1 MFGKRRLDNPRLDN
15 RGTVT
20 IFAAVAFT
28 LLVGFAGLVTEY
40 GGAVLAREDTQRVA
54 DLAAYSG
61 ALAYSTNPT
70 TSALNAAVDRIATL
84 NGIATGDVAAQVG
97 TSPSGD
103 GKQAVEVTV
112 TTEVPLSLS
121 HVFSSATQLTVTAN
135 AYAEISSSGAGNAC
149 VIALNTGGN
158 GVTLSGGTA
167 LNAPSCA
174 VASNYSVTVP
184 CGTSITTIVVNYDSS
199 SAPSEGC
206 SGITAPSGKT
216 LTIAKKLTSDP
227 LTGTSPI
234 TTPVAHIATVA
245 AMTAPSA
252 PTVTGGT
259 NMTFGYSTGP
269 GTPTAQVP
277 SGCTAT
283 FSSPTWTVA
292 CAGAGPFTFGYI
304 NVGGGITLNFTN
316 ATSATYNF
324 NGYIYNDGAG
334 LHFGGAGTYNIAGG
348 VQTAYSTT
356 TFPAGTYNIG
366 PSTSNCSSG
375 NYSICNTGTTTF
387 AGPSKFVLS
396 NGIYNGGGETL
407 TMGSGSTSNSYNIG
421 KNTTGSPTGNAFY
434 LGGGSNTTLGN
445 ATGTGDLFQVVG
457 MVNVSSGGGSCL
469 TVPAATAHD
478 INGSFSTAGGT
489 TLGAG
494 VYTVNGYVALGANGG
509 GDVTCGGTDVGMNGN
524 GVTFVISAV
533 STIASG
539 TCSGTAF
546 CLAAGY
552 SNVTLVAPSSG
563 TTEDLVVIGPTSS
576 TNTAGATF
584 AEGASN
590 TSLSG
595 VFYVPNGPITLSGG
609 SSVGNGTGQC
619 LELIG
624 SQVTQTGGTTIATT
638 CSGLGGLSTTT
649 SIVLVQ

>member
-1 MFGKRRLDNPRLDN
+1 MFGKRRLDN

-40 GGAVLAREDTQRVA
+40 GSAVLAREDTQRVA

-61 ALAYSTNPT
+61 ALACSTTAT
-70 TSALNAAVDRIATL
+70 TDALNAAVDRIATL
-84 NGIATGDVAAQVG
+84 NGIPIGDLAASVG

-103 GKQAVEVTV
+103 GKTAVEVTV
-112 TTEVPLSLS
+112 TTEVPLTLA
-121 HVFSSATQLTVTAN
+121 HVFSQATQLTVTAS
-135 AYAEISSSGAGNAC
+135 AYAEIKSNGAGNAC
-149 VIALNTGGN
+149 VIALNTAGT
-158 GVTLSGGTA
+158 GVTRSGGTA
-167 LNAPSCA
+167 LNAPACA
-174 VASNYSVTVP
+174 VASNNTVTVP
-184 CGTSITTIVVNYDSS
+184 CGTTITTIVVNYDST

-216 LTIAKKLTSDP
+216 LSISKKLTSDP
-227 LTGTSPI
+227 LAGTSPI
-234 TTPVAHIATVA
+234 TTPVAHISTVA

-252 PTVTGGT
+252 PTVTAG
-259 NMTFGYSTGP
+259 NNITFAYTTTGSTSP
-269 GTPTAQVP
+269 GHLLP

-283 FSSPTWTVA
+283 FNSSNNTWTVP
-292 CAGAGPFTFGYI
+292 CTGAGPFNFGYI
-304 NVGGGITLNFTN
+304 NLGGGITVNFTN

-324 NGYIYNDGAG
+324 SGYVYDSGTA
-334 LHFGGAGTYNIAGG
+334 LHFGGVGSYNIAGG
-348 VQTAYSTT
+348 VQTGGGSTT

-366 PSTSNCSSG
+366 PSPLSNCSAG
-375 NYSICNTGTTTF
+375 NYSICNTSSLTF
-387 AGPSKFVLS
+387 GGPSTFVLS
-396 NGIYNGGGETL
+396 NGVYNGGGETL
-407 TMGSGSTSNSYNIG
+407 AMGSGTTNSYNIG
-421 KNTTGSPTGNAFY
+421 KNTTGSPTGNAFN
-434 LGGGSNTTLGN
+434 LGGGSSTTLAD
-445 ATGTGDLFQVVG
+445 ATGSGDLFQVVG

-469 TVPAATAHD
+469 TLPTATAHD
-478 INGSFSTAGGT
+478 INGSLSTAGGT
-489 TLGAG
+489 NLGAG

-509 GDVTCGGTDVGMNGN
+509 GDVSCGGTTVGMNGN

-552 SNVTLVAPSSG
+552 SHVTLVAPGSG
-563 TTEDLVVIGPTSS
+563 TTEDLVVIGPTTS

-584 AEGASN
+584 AEGASG

-595 VFYVPNGPITLSGG
+595 VFYVPYGPVTLSGG

-619 LELIG
+619 LEVIG
-624 SQVTQTGGTTIATT
+624 SQVTQTGGTTLATT

>member
-1 MFGKRRLDNPRLDN
+1 MFGKRRLDN

-28 LLVGFAGLVTEY
+28 LLIGFAGLVTEY
-40 GGAVLAREDTQRVA
+40 GSAVLAREDTQRVA

-61 ALAYSTNPT
+61 ALAYNTAGT
-70 TSALNAAVDRIATL
+70 TAALDTAVDRIATL
-84 NGIATGDVAAQVG
+84 NGIAIGDMAASVG

-103 GKQAVEVTV
+103 GNTAVEVTV
-112 TTEVPLSLS
+112 TTQVPLALA
-121 HVFSSATQLTVTAN
+121 HVFSTATQLTVTAS
-135 AYAEISSSGAGNAC
+135 AYAEIKSSGAGNAC
-149 VIALNTGGN
+149 VIALNTAGT

-167 LNAPSCA
+167 LNAPACA

-206 SGITAPSGKT
+206 SGIQPPSGKT
-216 LTIAKKLTSDP
+216 LSIAKKLTSDP
-227 LTGTSPI
+227 LAGTSPI
-234 TTPVAHIATVA
+234 TTPVAHISTVA

-252 PTVTGGT
+252 PTVTGG
-259 NMTFGYSTGP
+259 NNLNFAYSTGS
-269 GTPTAQVP
+269 GTPTALVP
-277 SGCTAT
+277 AGCSASLSG
-283 FSSPTWTVA
+283 STWTVA
-292 CAGAGPFTFGYI
+292 CTGAGPFNFGYI
-304 NVGGGITLNFTN
+304 NLQGGITVNFTN

-324 NGYIYNDGAG
+324 SGYVCDCGAA
-334 LHFGGAGTYNIAGG
+334 LHFGGTGTYNMAGG
-348 VQTAYSTT
+348 VQTGGGSTT
-356 TFPAGTYNIG
+356 TFAAGTYNIG
-366 PSTSNCSSG
+366 PSTSNCSYG
-375 NYSICNTGTTTF
+375 NYSICNTGSSLTF
-387 AGPSKFVLS
+387 AGPSTFVLS
-396 NGIYNGGGETL
+396 NGIYNSGGETL

-421 KNTTGSPTGNAFY
+421 KNTTGSPTGDAFN
-434 LGGGSNTTLGN
+434 LGGGSITTLGN
-445 ATGTGDLFQVVG
+445 ATGSGDLFQVVG
-457 MVNVSSGGGSCL
+457 MIDVSSGGGSCL
-469 TVPAATAHD
+469 TLPAATAHD
-478 INGSFSTAGGT
+478 INGNFSTAGGT

-576 TNTAGATF
+576 SNTAGATF

-595 VFYVPNGPITLSGG
+595 VFYVPYGPVTLSGG

-619 LELIG
+619 LEVIG
-624 SQVTQTGGTTIATT
+624 SQVTQTGGTTLATT